1 MHFRKGFGSF
11 CTRTLKL
18 ILATV
23 LMEKITELGPL
34 FSGNEIGEVHGAK
47 NKGLPD

>member
-1 MHFRKGFGSF
+1 MRFRKASAHSALGL
-11 CTRTLKL
+11 RDL

-34 FSGNEIGEVHGAK
+34 VSGNEIGERHGAK
-47 NKGLPD
+47 NKGLPV